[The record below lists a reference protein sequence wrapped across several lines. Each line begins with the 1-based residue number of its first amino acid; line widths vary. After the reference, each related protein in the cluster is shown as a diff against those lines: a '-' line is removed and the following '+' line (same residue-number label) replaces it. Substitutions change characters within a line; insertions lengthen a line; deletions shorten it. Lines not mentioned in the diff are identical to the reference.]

1 MLTEELRGLN
11 MTALLAFHNCIS
23 EKHSSEEN
31 YDRNTGFEM
40 AALGQWMKGLTHTD
54 TCTDIVCVC
63 VCIWSLWGG
72 ESLGEKS
79 GEKDLNQTLSTT

>member
-1 MLTEELRGLN
+1 

-63 VCIWSLWGG
+63 VCI
-72 ESLGEKS
+72 
-79 GEKDLNQTLSTT
+79 